1 MSFLFSPEQ
10 PAFFDETLESFLL
23 RVTECNSFAS
33 YRQLSLA
40 IRDELYAQDYQAHGA
55 FPLELSQLNVI
66 YAQTSSHFRVR
77 ALALV
82 ASLLGFQ
89 PAELFKLALLRSDVR
104 LLGKYAAISHAGTT
118 IPASFVRENNQDSAI
133 SICPEC
139 LAEAPYIRQSWH
151 FEPYQAC
158 TKHHVELIDHCP
170 KCGMTLNY
178 VWNESITH
186 CPCGFDLSTAMAPKA
201 SKEQFQLSGCFDA
214 SEPQRLSD
222 VLSSVSV
229 SERLAALLW
238 FHKRYSRP
246 LLEAAKY
253 FEEWP
258 SQLYREL
265 DEITANAEQYMLDV
279 FNRTAF
285 NKVYGDIIITAANY
299 DSDSCGNAFIHRAVM
314 SYFAAFTERFPRS
327 TTANQADL
335 LLSIT
340 ETAVVL
346 KTSIEQVYR
355 LLEDGILVSAK
366 RFVSHQ
372 KIKPHVG
379 LFYLRQVFELRTSF
393 GNVDG
398 VYMSSW

>member
-10 PAFFDETLESFLL
+10 SALFDETLESYLL

-82 ASLLGFQ
+82 ASLLGLQ
-89 PAELFKLALLRSDVR
+89 PAELLKLALLRLDVR
-104 LLGKYAAISHAGTT
+104 LLGKYAAISHTATA

-133 SICPEC
+133 PICPEC
-139 LAEAPYIRQSWH
+139 LAEAPYIRQNWH
-151 FEPYQAC
+151 FQPYQAC

-170 KCGMTLNY
+170 KCSMTLNY

-186 CPCGFDLSTAMAPKA
+186 CSCGFDLSTAMAPKA
-201 SKEQFQLSGCFDA
+201 SNEQLQLSGCFDA
-214 SEPQRLSD
+214 SEPQRLPG

-229 SERLAALLW
+229 SERLSALLW
-238 FHKRYSRP
+238 FDKRYSRS
-246 LLEAAKY
+246 LFDAVNY
-253 FEEWP
+253 FEDWP

-285 NKVYGDIIITAANY
+285 SKVYGDIIITAANF
-299 DSDSCGNAFIHRAVM
+299 DSNSRVNSFIYCAVM

-327 TTANQADL
+327 KTPNQADL
-335 LLSIT
+335 LLSIA
-340 ETAVVL
+340 ETAAVL
-346 KTSIEQVYR
+346 NTSIEQVYR
-355 LLEDGILVSAK
+355 LLEDGVLVSAK
-366 RFVSHQ
+366 RLVSRQ
-372 KIKPHVG
+372 KIEPHVG

-393 GNVDG
+393 GSMDG